1 MSRRRRAAGD
11 GPAVTLPT
19 LVDGSSCSELNF
31 TAAFENLESY
41 LCFAVHGDRSEEL
54 GCAIGRV
61 LSRYEKDSDGAYLQ
75 LAYEGCDD
83 EYYRWYI
90 QNEGKQGGLPKDCLH
105 HLCRRHVSRCGR
117 AHRQPHVV
125 HIQKWC
131 PVTRQEAHD
140 ILRGWGLPGLRAEP
154 AQSTHALQTTPKSR
168 AQKPAATQSLPAPGR
183 WTGAT
188 KRSCP
193 RSSGPGNRPQ
203 RRVTGVEP
211 PWMPCWMTQR
221 AQVSQALAARR
232 WRIVLSCCARSFR
245 ASRPRRRREKAQ
257 GRCWP
262 PVPSRQAR
270 SPERRRRQGRTSC
283 ASSSRLWA
291 LVAAGALG
299 TRRTATARLRT
310 LRTRPGGREFPHWL
324 AFPAPKAP
332 EAGRGEAWQAP
343 PHHAEKLA
351 RPAGHDDGGGLG

>member
-168 AQKPAATQSLPAPGR
+168 AQKPAAMQSLPAPKAEDEELEVDWGDEEELPPLKRSRKQAAKARDGR
-183 WTGAT
+183 GAADTAGAGEPGLSGKKVEDRLELLRAQLQGKQAETKTGKSTGA
-188 KRSCP
+188 
-193 RSSGPGNRPQ
+193 
-203 RRVTGVEP
+203 V
-211 PWMPCWMTQR
+211 
-221 AQVSQALAARR
+221 LAARAVEASQKPR
-232 WRIVLSCCARSFR
+232 KKKKAGEDVLRQLKQALGPGGGRG
-245 ASRPRRRREKAQ
+245 SRDKEDSDDETEDVEDDGQEDESSLTGWPSRRRK
-257 GRCWP
+257 
-262 PVPSRQAR
+262 
-270 SPERRRRQGRTSC
+270 
-283 ASSSRLWA
+283 
-291 LVAAGALG
+291 
-299 TRRTATARLRT
+299 LR
-310 LRTRPGGREFPHWL
+310 
-324 AFPAPKAP
+324 
-332 EAGRGEAWQAP
+332 
-343 PHHAEKLA
+343 KLA
-351 RPAGHDDGGGLG
+351 EEKPGKLLLTTLKSLHAR